1 MHIPFCVR
9 KCNYCDFLSMSVD
22 ESVQKAYVNQLIEEI
37 RMQAKNLNDFQI
49 STIFFGGGT
58 PSLLSGLQI
67 SNIMSTIYEGF
78 AVEADAEITIE
89 CNPGTVDEDKLVFY
103 KESGINRL
111 SFGLQSTY
119 DDELKLLGRIHTYDD
134 FLKSYQLSR
143 QVGFENINIDI
154 MSSLPHQTLD
164 KWKNTVR
171 RVAMLKPEH
180 ISAYSLIIEKGTPF
194 FESYGDVEG
203 RRNLPDDATDRE
215 MYYATKEILSEYE
228 LERYEISNYAKKGY
242 ECRHNIGYWTG
253 VPYLGVGL
261 GASSYLLDHRYHNIT
276 DLNTYISMDMH
287 KDMGLLYQDILELSQ
302 NDKMAEFMFLGLR
315 MMNGV
320 SGHEFMDRFGLNMFN
335 VYDAVIRKNKARG
348 LLKYEPPYISL
359 TDKGIDVSNT
369 VMSDFLI

>member
-1 MHIPFCVR
+1 
-9 KCNYCDFLSMSVD
+9 MSVD
-22 ESVQKAYVNQLIEEI
+22 EAVQKAYVNQLIEEI

-89 CNPGTVDEDKLVFY
+89 CNPGTVDEDKLVY
-103 KESGINRL
+103 YRESGINRL
-111 SFGLQSTY
+111 SFGLQSVY
-119 DDELKLLGRIHTYDD
+119 DDELKMLGRIHTYDD

-143 QVGFENINIDI
+143 QVGFENINVDI
-154 MSSLPHQTLD
+154 MSALPGQTLD
-164 KWKNTVR
+164 RWKNTVR
-171 RVAMLKPEH
+171 KVAMLRPEH

-203 RRNLPDDATDRE
+203 RRALPDDITDRQ

-261 GASSYLLDHRYHNIT
+261 GASSYLLDHRYHNLT
-276 DLNTYISMDMH
+276 DLNTYINMDMH
-287 KDMGLLYQDILELSQ
+287 KDMGLLYQDVQELSQ
-302 NDKMAEFMFLGLR
+302 NDKMSEFMFLGLR
-315 MMNGV
+315 MMKGV
-320 SGHEFMDRFGLNMFN
+320 SGYEFMDKFGLNMFN

-369 VMSDFLI
+369 VMSDFLL